1 MEELH
6 GENEGKLEK
15 EGKPEDEVES
25 EDEEKSDG
33 EKKPDKK
40 AKPARQGKLEEGP
53 KPGEQGQ
60 PQDEGKSEKQGKSE
74 GEGKR
79 QGEGKQDSQAKAASE
94 ARAAEKRPAE
104 DYVPRKAKRKTDR
117 GTDDSPKDSQEDLQD
132 RHTQSLTRGQNS
144 APVWVIWANR
154 YHKNTCNDSVGCE
167 LKVNFSGKYKENC
180 GGKKAPNT
188 FMIHTPA
195 LVRSGAAVTSE
206 VVKKLE
212 DPSHSPTQFIY
223 VVYYIDRLSSVEPS
237 LHLWDKAYLVM
248 VNNVFDVFLD
258 CYISNFISDCF
269 NLDAL
274 SLSAFRFTKMDT
286 KNPKTLFDLAIQ
298 SLLRN
303 ESVLLQALEDIPRDL
318 FVPLFTAAFQGGH
331 KNVVIEM
338 VKVWPFHC
346 LHIGPLTAQQSQG
359 ELLKATIENF
369 PVCPAENSA
378 SWRHKLR
385 ILDLRRDNDCRT
397 TCRQLSM
404 KEPSCFHSCAYSD
417 SSIRKIEGQLPIVN
431 SGSMIQICRPVE
443 LLVDLF
449 LHGSLLEKDI
459 FNLF

>member
-1 MEELH
+1 MLGVLCCDFYITLDEYVFKFTFLIGRPSVRERKLLH
-6 GENEGKLEK
+6 
-15 EGKPEDEVES
+15 P
-25 EDEEKSDG
+25 
-33 EKKPDKK
+33 K
-40 AKPARQGKLEEGP
+40 AF
-53 KPGEQGQ
+53 
-60 PQDEGKSEKQGKSE
+60 
-74 GEGKR
+74 
-79 QGEGKQDSQAKAASE
+79 
-94 ARAAEKRPAE
+94 
-104 DYVPRKAKRKTDR
+104 V
-117 GTDDSPKDSQEDLQD
+117 DLQL
-132 RHTQSLTRGQNS
+132 RILH
-144 APVWVIWANR
+144 
-154 YHKNTCNDSVGCE
+154 
-167 LKVNFSGKYKENC
+167 F
-180 GGKKAPNT
+180 
-188 FMIHTPA
+188 
-195 LVRSGAAVTSE
+195 TS
-206 VVKKLE
+206 
-212 DPSHSPTQFIY
+212 I
-223 VVYYIDRLSSVEPS
+223 EP
-237 LHLWDKAYLVM
+237 HR
-248 VNNVFDVFLD
+248 
-258 CYISNFISDCF
+258 
-269 NLDAL
+269 
-274 SLSAFRFTKMDT
+274 RFTKMDT

-459 FNLF
+459 FNLFIIWRECSGWHLSLCCMALDFAPSSHCPTFLAIHQIASLFIQMDTFTASQTPPITPYYLFVTYQGCNLAHSNVSLIYDVLEYMKEPDLQLQSWNISMTQGEDIQEGPQGTQHP